1 MSVYIYGIICAS
13 VAIGIAE
20 LLVPESAKTRPY
32 IKLIFS
38 LALLA
43 VIVKP
48 LGELAEMLPTLGERI
63 FAVHGGLSPCVHIID
78 QIDAANRLDSALD
91 IWVNAVTEAYPDLK
105 ANEQFTALQDELSG
119 TENRICRTKI
129 DSDIFDHFSF
139 PFLLMIAGRPGG
151 RPLRVYFLQIMS
163 FGSIPNDSLKRPN
176 IRQVGSPTTLK

>member
-63 FAVHGGLSPCVHIID
+63 FAEEFDGGEYDEI
-78 QIDAANRLDSALD
+78 ADSQLG
-91 IWVNAVTEAYPDLK
+91 EAYREGIKK
-105 ANEQFTALQDELSG
+105 ALGETFSLSNFDVG
-119 TENRICRTKI
+119 VLMGEERKPSRVIVTLMGN
-129 DSDIFDHFSF
+129 DIFRDPYKIEEYVGKAFGCECVVV
-139 PFLLMIAGRPGG
+139 IGG
-151 RPLRVYFLQIMS
+151 
-163 FGSIPNDSLKRPN
+163 
-176 IRQVGSPTTLK
+176 